1 MQEQGLPDGLMI
13 QCTGFLPLGK
23 CIYTPIDRSSNQP
36 VVNRKNEGR
45 HPKRITATVKSLLE
59 AQLMGFYFFCITFIT
74 Q

>member
-45 HPKRITATVKSLLE
+45 HPKRIMVTLKSLLK
-59 AQLMGFYFFCITFIT
+59 AHLRAFIFSALLS
-74 Q
+74 